1 MILVP
6 LYLETFYRKIQ
17 ANIKDQG
24 KEKLVKVALVGDTH
38 MKYVQ
43 NEDWSIEIQF
53 YKKMGIGLAAEPH
66 YWGIYLNASID
77 APGWDNNQ
85 FIPVEP

>member
-1 MILVP
+1 
-6 LYLETFYRKIQ
+6 
-17 ANIKDQG
+17 
-24 KEKLVKVALVGDTH
+24 

-77 APGWDNNQ
+77 APGWDNQQ
-85 FIPVEP
+85 FID